1 MTAKKQ
7 LTLPRITTPRLE
19 LEPVSVALAEAV
31 VAGDLSAVRAAEGW
45 PHDGTERG
53 LRNALRNGHTPG
65 WFVVLDGE
73 AIGDCGLHGDPNADG
88 EVEIGFGLAAP
99 FRGQGYGA
107 ELVTGL
113 VAWLSAQEGITRII
127 ARTAKDNAGSRRV
140 LERAGLVAVGTSGE
154 RLTYATP
161 TQRITPP

>member
-7 LTLPRITTPRLE
+7 LTLSRITTSRLE

-31 VAGDLSAVRAAEGW
+31 VTGDLLGVRSAPGW

-53 LRNALRNGHTPG
+53 LRNALRNGRAPG

-99 FRGQGYGA
+99 FRGHGYGE
-107 ELVTGL
+107 ELVIGL
-113 VAWLSAQEGITRII
+113 VVWLSAQEGIRRII
-127 ARTAKDNAGSRRV
+127 ARTTPDNIGSRRV
-140 LERAGLVAVGTSGE
+140 LERAGFLAVGTEGE
-154 RLTYATP
+154 YLIYAMP
-161 TQRITPP
+161 TRGITRT